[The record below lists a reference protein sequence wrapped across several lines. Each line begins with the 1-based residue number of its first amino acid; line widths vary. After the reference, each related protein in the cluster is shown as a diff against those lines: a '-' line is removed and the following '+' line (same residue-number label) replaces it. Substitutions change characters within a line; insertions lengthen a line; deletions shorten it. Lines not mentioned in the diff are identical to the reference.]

1 MKTTSTYCTSSTEL
15 MARKLLEKKWLT
27 EKIGGLKKANVQTE
41 KLMRGIHNENKA
53 LEADIDKLERVVKR
67 KGDKV
72 GDKEGDKLKKEI
84 KELERQV
91 DQLRQWRQGMGRE
104 RDAERELLD
113 AIGNTVMGL
122 RRQVKQETRERDQ
135 VIMGIRKGGM
145 ERDRVLKMKE

>member
-1 MKTTSTYCTSSTEL
+1 

-72 GDKEGDKLKKEI
+72 GNKQGDKLKKEI

-122 RRQVKQETRERDQ
+122 RRELKQETRERDQ
-135 VIMGIRKGGM
+135 VIMGIRKGDM